1 MKILITG
8 ANGLVGGE
16 TVSYCRSI
24 GDEVSAMP
32 RESLDIADRNQ
43 VFDFVTREKPD
54 SIINCAAWTDVD
66 GCELNPEKNY
76 SINAF
81 GVENLASACKKV
93 GANFVTISTDYVFDG
108 AKNGFY
114 TQRDDVNPT
123 SIYGQAKLEGER
135 LAMKSLARAIVVRSG
150 WIFGTNGRNFLSK
163 MPELLAAGKTIKA
176 ISDAHGTPTF
186 APDLAKRLRELAEA
200 DLPAIY
206 HVVNA
211 GEGTTYELFARTIA
225 DKLPNAEQSQIEAVS
240 GSTLKRP
247 APRPDN
253 SKMSCLISEK
263 LGFAPLPNWTDA
275 LERYLN
281 SPKSKV

>member
-16 TVSYCRSI
+16 TVNYCRSI

-43 VFDFVTREKPD
+43 VFDFVAREKPD

-66 GCELNPEKNY
+66 GCELDSEKNY
-76 SINAF
+76 AINAF
-81 GVENLASACKKV
+81 GVENLALACKKV

-108 AKNGFY
+108 TKNGFY

-135 LAMKSLARAIVVRSG
+135 LASKSLARAIVVRSG

-206 HVVNA
+206 HVVNS

-225 DKLPNAEQSQIEAVS
+225 DKLPDATQSQVEAVS

-263 LGFAPLPNWTDA
+263 LGFAPLPDWTDA
-275 LERYLN
+275 LERYL
-281 SPKSKV
+281 K